1 MLNELVC
8 KLGTSVAVAL
18 HVVAEV
24 VLVSADN
31 RARAKKLALAMRLRL
46 QAAPAPAKPDVPEA
60 PNSEDDWRS
69 LASTRREVFTAF
81 NGHLSEPMKA
91 MFWSSAPAAIQP
103 ESTLN
108 YIAVLCATFSL
119 CSAQARSEA
128 MERNKRERFVELGE
142 ARVRKAT
149 QMLRLIGNL
158 SNTSNYEYTQE
169 DAQKILAALDGELK
183 LLRAK
188 FQAALAR
195 RAKDDF
201 KLG

>member
-1 MLNELVC
+1 MP
-8 KLGTSVAVAL
+8 K
-18 HVVAEV
+18 
-24 VLVSADN
+24 
-31 RARAKKLALAMRLRL
+31 
-46 QAAPAPAKPDVPEA
+46 
-60 PNSEDDWRS
+60 
-69 LASTRREVFTAF
+69 
-81 NGHLSEPMKA
+81 
-91 MFWSSAPAAIQP
+91 
-103 ESTLN
+103 
-108 YIAVLCATFSL
+108 
-119 CSAQARSEA
+119 A

-169 DAQKILAALDGELK
+169 DAQKILSVLDGELK